1 MGNMTVVSILQDA
14 WPTIKENPEQFVK
27 NIEDGMNMPFT
38 PAGFPIPIK
47 SINSFAV
54 GNHANPMMVARS
66 WHDSRDKV
74 FIVGHGYMADITE
87 THDRKDK
94 LFYLQNKGREIE
106 AVERALHQARKDQV
120 QLAIQAL
127 TELVT
132 MEIGARVTES
142 DIMRVAHKHGV
153 FDYVTDEDKGHIIA
167 AVKANMGG

>member
-47 SINSFAV
+47 SINSFGV

-87 THDRKDK
+87 TQDRKDK

-106 AVERALHQARKDQV
+106 TVERALHQARKDQV
-120 QLAIQAL
+120 TLAVQAL
-127 TELVT
+127 TELVV
-132 MEIGARVTES
+132 MEIGGHPTES
-142 DIMRVAHKHGV
+142 DIMRIGNKHNV
-153 FDYVTDEDKGHIIA
+153 FDYIADEDKGHIISV
-167 AVKANMGG
+167 VKANTGG

>member
-1 MGNMTVVSILQDA
+1 MGNMTIVSILQDA

-87 THDRKDK
+87 TQTRNDK
-94 LFYLQNKGREIE
+94 LFYLQNKGREVE
-106 AVERALHQARKDQV
+106 AVEKALRQARADLVKI
-120 QLAIQAL
+120 ASQAL
-127 TELVT
+127 TEEVVR
-132 MEIGARVTES
+132 EVRGRVTEY
-142 DIMRVAHKHGV
+142 DIMRVGNAHGI
-153 FDYVTDEDKGHIIA
+153 FDYLKDDEKGHVISV
-167 AVKANMGG
+167 VKANTGG